1 MSDIPYS
8 VRDKNIRVNAIKGFN
23 FADIETNEMFKK
35 VDENNVGGT
44 DILSTQTSTINKLTM
59 MAGSGILKVSTGVLE
74 GITNLISRTLHINV
88 SGVRTRGISIFD
100 DGETARVGIGVTEPT
115 AKLHVDGTV
124 TAGAT
129 TVDSLTTTG
138 TVTAGATTV
147 DSLTTAG
154 TVTAGIGFQLGN
166 AWIKTSIISVGTSD
180 VYIPNTAM
188 RGAYLILAS
197 GTSNDDSAL
206 VAACSDDSNYG
217 TGNVNILTRHGDY
230 NTNYYLI
237 ITYPLNSGI
246 LIRMSNGNTRD
257 VSVTVIKG

>member
-129 TVDSLTTTG
+129 TVDSLTT
-138 TVTAGATTV
+138 
-147 DSLTTAG
+147 AG